1 MMDIIHTQA
10 EIENEMTLLVGALTA
25 LSAVIA
31 LFWKIIHSNH
41 RETKDRGD
49 KLEVKLEENNTHLL
63 NLTDEMGKLKGRVS
77 IAEEISPK
85 LDTIQKGINDLSDSV
100 LQAVN
105 NK

>member
-1 MMDIIHTQA
+1 MIEMIPTPA
-10 EIENEMTLLVGALTA
+10 LIENEMTLLIGALTA
-25 LSAVIA
+25 LSAVIT

-49 KLEVKLEENNTHLL
+49 KLEVKLEENNAHLL

-85 LDTIQKGINDLSDSV
+85 LDTIQQGLDDLSESV
-100 LQAVN
+100 LNAVN
-105 NK
+105 K